1 MAVIV
6 VSNTSQLNTAMASA
20 RGGDTV
26 VLKGGNYGN
35 FSLTSKANFTAPV
48 KIVSES
54 DTNPA
59 VFTGLVMRGVNNL
72 KLEGVKFDYT
82 SKSTDPLWQTPFAV
96 FDSKNVS
103 ISRSTFDGDN
113 SKGSNPLDAGFGT
126 GRGLYVTGST
136 GVDIANNKFSNF
148 YRGVVLTKSKD
159 VAVSGNEMT
168 EMSSDGINLSEV
180 TNIVVQGNHI
190 HDFRANPSNSTHLD
204 MIQMSSGPTTAIAS
218 TNVKITDNLLD
229 QGTGI
234 WTQSIFLKNEA
245 VNVYGKGAPLFYKDI
260 VIENNI
266 IRNGH
271 ANGISVGETIGV
283 TIKNN
288 TVLANLSGK
297 VVTVPGINVYPNAQ
311 NVDVFNNLS
320 NSITVKPKAG
330 WILTNNYIVQN
341 DNPASPDYIG
351 NIFNDPLDKSGTT
364 LDDFK
369 FVPGNQAEGLGVGSS
384 LSKYVGS
391 ISGLIINKPAGETN
405 TLSQTFD
412 ASFVVGGGSKVNLAG
427 AKVVWNFGDGKT
439 AEGLKAA
446 NEYSMPGAYT
456 AKVTITLANGK
467 VVTADKTIVLK
478 NANILDMDFEN
489 GITDSSPIQNVMTTG
504 QAKVVTMADGR
515 KVLDLNGDN
524 STVAIKTDSE
534 FFNNT
539 EYTFVAD
546 FKKDAGAEA
555 KTGRLA
561 YFGGSLVV
569 SVEADGLEAAV
580 RTSKGMHI
588 LKATALGIKDT
599 DWHRVGVTFSGETG
613 FAKLYLDGKEVASI
627 GGLEGA
633 FQMGTRAATF
643 NIGGLFGR
651 SFDGKIDNVSFFGD
665 AMPTSYLAP
674 DSSFSAKIN
683 TAKTNIKAA
692 SLIESSPIEQFVAGK
707 TPPPAPELDDA
718 NIDPGLAHIQGALPS
733 SAIGLDSDFRLI

>member
-6 VSNTSQLNTAMASA
+6 VSNASQLNTAMASVK
-20 RGGDTV
+20 GGDTV

-54 DTNPA
+54 DTDPA
-59 VFTGLVMRGVNNL
+59 VFTGLVMRGVNNV
-72 KLEGVKFDYT
+72 KMEGVKFDYT
-82 SKSTDPLWQTPFAV
+82 SKATDPVWQSPFAV
-96 FDSKNVS
+96 FDSKN
-103 ISRSTFDGDN
+103 IAITRSTFDGDN
-113 SKGSNPLDAGFGT
+113 AKSGSATEIGFGT
-126 GRGLYVTGST
+126 ARGLYVTGSS
-136 GVDIANNKFSNF
+136 GVEIANNKFSNF
-148 YRGVVLTKSKD
+148 HRGLVLVT
-159 VAVSGNEMT
+159 GNEIT
-168 EMSSDGINLSEV
+168 DMSSDGVNLSEV
-180 TNIVVQGNHI
+180 TNAVVQGNHI
-190 HDFRANPSNSTHLD
+190 HDFRMHPSSTAHPD
-204 MIQMSSGPTTAIAS
+204 FIQMMSSSTSNVAS
-218 TNVKITDNLLD
+218 SNVKIVDNLLD
-229 QGTGI
+229 QGSGI

-245 VNVYGKGAPLFYKDI
+245 VNVYGKGLALFYKDI
-260 VIENNI
+260 LIENNI

-311 NVDVFNNLS
+311 NVDVVNNLS

-330 WILTNNYIVQN
+330 WTLTNNYIVQN

-369 FVPGNQAEGLGVGSS
+369 FVPGNRAEGLGVGSS
-384 LSKYVGS
+384 LSKYVGGV
-391 ISGLIINKPAGETN
+391 SGLIINKPAAETN
-405 TLSQTFD
+405 ALSQTFD

-489 GITDSSPIQNVMTTG
+489 GITDSSPIQNAMTTG

-555 KTGRLA
+555 KMGRLA

-683 TAKTNIKAA
+683 TAKTNIKAS
-692 SLIESSPIEQFVAGK
+692 SLIESSPVEQFVAGK

-718 NIDPGLAHIQGALPS
+718 NIDPGLAHIQAALPS